1 MALRAEIRTIQHEF
15 ARKLPLEPEGPVFR
29 VSVAKVFLE
38 GSPLGIR
45 QAGGGRR
52 GRQLSRPVGRPA
64 AGPWGGGDCAHGIR
78 GGGRQ
83 SQGKRLSEERVVTD
97 LIAA

>member
-15 ARKLPLEPEGPVFR
+15 ARKLPLEPKGPVFR

-38 GSPLGIR
+38 GSPLGIQ

-52 GRQLSRPVGRPA
+52 GRQLSRPVGRAA
-64 AGPWGGGDCAHGIR
+64 AGPRGGDNRADGIWR
-78 GGGRQ
+78 GR
-83 SQGKRLSEERVVTD
+83 RE
-97 LIAA
+97 